1 MDDRQLEAWTVG
13 TGTLV
18 LLVVGAVLAGHVTGG
33 LRAALAEIGTASAGF
48 LFGYLWLLVVVAG
61 RFALPSQ
68 FRTTGRLETVGR
80 AAGVGGATA
89 LVYLTVVLI
98 IGFVSPT
105 PVPVEQGPASVFR
118 TVAIVTVIGGVSGPV
133 LVACFILFDRLGAE
147 I

>member
-18 LLVVGAVLAGHVTGG
+18 LLVVGAVLTGHVTGG
-33 LRAALAEIGTASAGF
+33 LRAALDVVGTASAGF
-48 LFGYLWLLVVVAG
+48 LFGYLWLLVIVAG
-61 RFALPSQ
+61 RFALPSEI
-68 FRTTGRLETVGR
+68 RTDDPLNAVGR

-105 PVPVEQGPASVFR
+105 PVPVEQGPAPVFR
-118 TVAIVTVIGGVSGPV
+118 TVAVVTAIGGVSGPILV
-133 LVACFILFDRLGAE
+133 SFLVAVHRIGAA